1 MGDEPR
7 ILPFFRNSA
16 CMIFFE
22 EIFCGKFVFFI
33 QKTYKLRPKNVQTS
47 VQSSRE
53 KELQA
58 RFKVEIL
65 GYVSFVRIPRESG
78 DTRHDW

>member
-1 MGDEPR
+1 MGN
-7 ILPFFRNSA
+7 LFFSSKKRTNFGSE
-16 CMIFFE
+16 F
-22 EIFCGKFVFFI
+22 
-33 QKTYKLRPKNVQTS
+33 PK
-47 VQSSRE
+47 